1 MHACGGHRCII
12 VLMLIQLRLMEH
24 FFVING
30 MRLPDHVDI
39 MLPPSCA
46 LYTSGVD
53 MYYYGICLCGRS
65 LCVLMEPQYATHP

>member
-39 MLPPSCA
+39 MLPPSYT
-46 LYTSGVD
+46 LYTSV
-53 MYYYGICLCGRS
+53 IETCIITAFV
-65 LCVLMEPQYATHP
+65 CVAEAFVC